1 MFDSLLLQS
10 GGGKPPR
17 DLEGLV
23 KELVLSETEDTLWG
37 TQFRQFLKQ
46 REKKDLEHALDFVTL
61 SSRLSTVQDQA
72 KWVLIIKS
80 KEIKVIHISLPGKVL
95 WMGLCKVIHH
105 SWASWGILY
114 V

>member
-17 DLEGLV
+17 DLDGLV

-46 REKKDLEHALDFVTL
+46 REKKDLEHALDFVSLAAQLTI
-61 SSRLSTVQDQA
+61 VHDQT
-72 KWVLIIKS
+72 K
-80 KEIKVIHISLPGKVL
+80 
-95 WMGLCKVIHH
+95 
-105 SWASWGILY
+105 
-114 V
+114 